1 MIYVCSLYSNG
12 IGSLPLPEQ
21 KLTLQKRVDYTMK
34 RVYHMLMEGK
44 YPYSPIIHCHSMSFK
59 YDLPKDYDFWQN
71 IDRNAIEHCSEVYV
85 LTMEDSFGN
94 WRDSKGISDEISFA
108 ESIGK
113 KITYFECEDYK

>member
-12 IGSLPLPEQ
+12 IGGLPLPEQ
-21 KLTLQKRVDYTMK
+21 KLLLQKRVDYTMK
-34 RVYHMLMEGK
+34 RVYDMLMGG
-44 YPYSPIIHCHSMSFK
+44 YSPYSPIIHCHDMSFK

-85 LTMEDSFGN
+85 LKMEDAFGN
-94 WRDSKGISDEISFA
+94 WRDSKGISDEVSFA

>member
-21 KLTLQKRVDYTMK
+21 KLLLQKRVDYTMK
-34 RVYHMLMEGK
+34 RVYHMLMEGG
-44 YPYSPIIHCHSMSFK
+44 YPYSPIIHCHDMSFK

-85 LTMEDSFGN
+85 LKMEDEFGN
-94 WRDSKGISDEISFA
+94 WRDSKGISDEVSFA

-113 KITYFECEDYK
+113 KVTYFECEDYK